1 MKKIGLRRLS
11 AIAAVSLSATVLSV
25 MPAQAATTIK
35 IITPNYTDAMPAYYA
50 DLNARFEAANPTIKV
65 EHTNLSWDDILVKG
79 RTLVAT
85 NSTPDIMNLNTFSDY
100 AAQDLLYKAS
110 DIFDAK

>member
-1 MKKIGLRRLS
+1 MKKMSLRRLS
-11 AIAAVSLSATVLSV
+11 AIAALSLSATGLVV
-25 MPAQAATTIK
+25 VPAQAATTIK

-50 DLNARFEAANPTIKV
+50 DLNARFEAANPGIKV

-85 NSTPDIMNLNTFSDY
+85 NSTPDIMNLNTFSD
-100 AAQDLLYKAS
+100 
-110 DIFDAK
+110 

>member
-1 MKKIGLRRLS
+1 MKKIGLRRIS

-25 MPAQAATTIK
+25 MPAQAETTIK
-35 IITPNYTDAMPAYYA
+35 VLTPNYTDAMPAYYA
-50 DLNARFEAANPTIKV
+50 DLNKRFEAANPEIKV

-85 NSTPDIMNLNTFSDY
+85 DSTPDILNIDTF
-100 AAQDLLYKAS
+100 
-110 DIFDAK
+110 